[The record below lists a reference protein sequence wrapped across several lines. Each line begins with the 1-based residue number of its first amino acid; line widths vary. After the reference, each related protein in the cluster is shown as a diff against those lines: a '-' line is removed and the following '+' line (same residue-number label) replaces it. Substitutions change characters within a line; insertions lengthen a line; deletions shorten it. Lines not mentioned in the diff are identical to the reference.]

1 MCRST
6 PGSVPGRGFSSP
18 RAPARSPSPPRTAA
32 ARPPHPG
39 GSLSS
44 RSHPSSPNNLSSRRN
59 PNSRRNR
66 RPVAD
71 QEAPTGTQL
80 LELVKVMDRLRSPG
94 GCPWDAEQTHQSLA
108 TYLVEET
115 YETLEA
121 IEKGD
126 DADLR
131 EELGDLL
138 LQVVFHAR
146 IGQEHPDSPWSIDD
160 VAGDIVAKL
169 VRRHPHVF
177 ATGAGTSAPSA
188 AELNVRRGALKR
200 EAQPRPPAAAG
211 ERLAQAVRRHPHG
224 FATDAGTSAPSAEE
238 LNGRGEAMERE
249 EKQRTSAVEGVPLA
263 QPALSLAAKVFH
275 RVEQARLPVTTPEID
290 LPEMTSADDVGDVL
304 LAVASRVREIGVDA
318 EQALRTA
325 TRRYIDQVQAAEGG
339 SPP

>member
-1 MCRST
+1 M
-6 PGSVPGRGFSSP
+6 
-18 RAPARSPSPPRTAA
+18 
-32 ARPPHPG
+32 
-39 GSLSS
+39 
-44 RSHPSSPNNLSSRRN
+44 
-59 PNSRRNR
+59 
-66 RPVAD
+66 AD

-177 ATGAGTSAPSA
+177 AT
-188 AELNVRRGALKR
+188 
-200 EAQPRPPAAAG
+200 
-211 ERLAQAVRRHPHG
+211 
-224 FATDAGTSAPSAEE
+224 DAGTSAPSAEE
-238 LNGRGEAMERE
+238 LNVRWEAMKRE

-263 QPALSLAAKVFH
+263 QPALSLAAKLFH

-304 LAVASRVREIGVDA
+304 LAVASRAREIGVDA

>member
-6 PGSVPGRGFSSP
+6 PGSVPGRGSSSP
-18 RAPARSPSPPRTAA
+18 RAPARSPRPPTTEA
-32 ARPPHPG
+32 ARPPHPVV
-39 GSLSS
+39 SPSS
-44 RSHPSSPNNLSSRRN
+44 RSHPSSRSNLNNLSSRRN
-59 PNSRRNR
+59 R
-66 RPVAD
+66 RPMAD

-94 GCPWDAEQTHQSLA
+94 GCPWDAGQTHQSLA

-115 YETLEA
+115 YEALEA

-177 ATGAGTSAPSA
+177 AT
-188 AELNVRRGALKR
+188 
-200 EAQPRPPAAAG
+200 
-211 ERLAQAVRRHPHG
+211 
-224 FATDAGTSAPSAEE
+224 DAGTSAPSAEE
-238 LNGRGEAMERE
+238 LNVRWEAMKRE

-263 QPALSLAAKVFH
+263 QPALSLAAKLFH

-304 LAVASRVREIGVDA
+304 LAVASRAREIGVDA